1 MASHWEE
8 DILEKDF
15 KILTSVGCGSFK
27 EVMLAK
33 HLPTYTQMAVKA
45 FQKAHHT
52 VADIRSEVTIHKSFQ
67 H

>member
-15 KILTSVGCGSFK
+15 KILTSLGCGSFQ

-33 HLPTYTQMAVKA
+33 HLPTYTQVAVKA
-45 FQKAHHT
+45 LQKAHHT
-52 VADIRSEVTIHKSFQ
+52 VADIRSEVTMYKSFQ